1 MKLGTKYWRSSIVV
15 VMVGMA
21 LIMSTPVVFASA
33 NPNPGVLPP
42 NSQPYGLTY
51 GEWSAKWWQWAVKI
65 PASNSPIS
73 DTTGAH
79 CAVNQSGNVWFLAG
93 TATSTAGGPG
103 VTRTCTVPSGK
114 AILFPIINGECS
126 QAEGNGTTQAQLSA
140 CAKSLIDAVTVV
152 TATVDGVDLQNL
164 TPPNSPYRVQ
174 SPLYTFNAVQDN
186 PFSIPPGPSPSVA
199 DGYWILLAPLSTGQH
214 TIHFLGSIPTVFT
227 TEVTYNLTVG

>member
-1 MKLGTKYWRSSIVV
+1 MKLGTKYWRSGIVV
-15 VMVGMA
+15 IGIVVALLGSTMA
-21 LIMSTPVVFASA
+21 FARNS
-33 NPNPGVLPP
+33 NPGVLPP
-42 NSQPYGLTY
+42 NSHAFGMTY
-51 GEWSAKWWQWAVKI
+51 NEWSAKWWQWAVNI
-65 PASNSPIS
+65 PASNSPIT
-73 DTTGAH
+73 DTTGAN
-79 CAVNQSGNVWFLAG
+79 CAVNQSGKVWFLAG

-126 QAEGNGTTQAQLSA
+126 QIEGNGTTQAQLSA
-140 CAKSLIDAVTVV
+140 CAKSLIDPVTTV

-174 SPLYTFNAVQDN
+174 SPLFTFTSVLGN
-186 PFSIPPGPSPSVA
+186 PFGIPAGQSPSVA